1 MPAEEHIRYAP
12 EPAAVE
18 LRVVV
23 WSAIAALILLVG
35 AIVGLRAVYQDA
47 VPLKAVQA
55 PTPFPQP
62 RVDTHAADIAKLH
75 RLAAEQ
81 SERLKKWGW
90 ANDQHT
96 LVQIP
101 IERAM
106 QLLAQ
111 EGPDAYAPLLPPSA
125 MSSPTAAAERATTPN
140 PPAAATQNPVPEPKP

>member
-1 MPAEEHIRYAP
+1 MPAEEHIHYVP
-12 EPAAVE
+12 EPPAVE
-18 LRVVV
+18 LNVVV

-35 AIVGLRAVYQDA
+35 AIVGLYAVYQDA
-47 VPLKAVQA
+47 VPIKTVQA

-62 RVDTHAADIAKLH
+62 RVATHAADVAELH

-81 SERLKKWGW
+81 SERLRKWGW

-111 EGPDAYAPLLPPSA
+111 KGANAYAPLLPPSA
-125 MSSPTAAAERATTPN
+125 LSSPTAAAERATTPN
-140 PPAAATQNPVPEPKP
+140 PPAATQTPAPEPKP